1 MEFAS
6 VTSTSPL
13 SSAKQKHWLFPTG
26 NAVNA
31 TCGSCSAC
39 CLLRYYLH
47 EEHLMYLS
55 TSLLL
60 FSHSVASDSLRPH
73 GLQPAKLFSP
83 WESPGKNTGVGCHFL
98 LQGIFPTQGS
108 CLYLLHYR
116 QILYLWATWE
126 ALSCTGLHFSEL
138 FCEDRRG

>member
-1 MEFAS
+1 MWF
-6 VTSTSPL
+6 
-13 SSAKQKHWLFPTG
+13 LF
-26 NAVNA
+26 
-31 TCGSCSAC
+31 CLFCS
-39 CLLRYYLH
+39 LRYYLH

-55 TSLLL
+55 TSLLLL

-98 LQGIFPTQGS
+98 LQGDLPDPGIMPVLQGIFPTQGS

-116 QILYLWATWE
+116 QILYLCATWE
-126 ALSCTGLHFSEL
+126 ALSCTELHFSEL